1 MEALI
6 DEILKGDF
14 QRLGT
19 VEVLRQFASM
29 SIVLLLGV
37 LAGVFFINTALTMC
51 SVARR
56 VMDI

>member
-29 SIVLLLGV
+29 GIVLLLGV
-37 LAGVFFINTALTMC
+37 LAGVFFKRAVI
-51 SVARR
+51 
-56 VMDI
+56 